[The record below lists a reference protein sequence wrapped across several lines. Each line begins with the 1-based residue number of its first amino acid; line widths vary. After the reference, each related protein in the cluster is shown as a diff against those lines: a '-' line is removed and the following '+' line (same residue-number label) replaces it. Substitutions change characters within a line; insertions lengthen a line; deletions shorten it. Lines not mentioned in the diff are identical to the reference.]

1 LNIIIEGVSL
11 FEIQSKI
18 KRQIEILGLCLSGSS
33 DRKTTDLAVFFNVE
47 ELTIKRDLQEL
58 RSYGIDIHSTR
69 KNGICL
75 AVPLDNSKHVESI
88 LHYIG
93 LNHTTLSIDK
103 STFLLVEKF
112 GCKALSSIV
121 LLQLCI
127 DNSRIAVI
135 DYNQETGLI
144 EKNKKIEPLLIFQND
159 GTWRLLVQSGEII
172 KQYLLDKIMNVKMT
186 EERFT
191 KLLGERFEDLFMF
204 SWKSWLGDEKYDI
217 KLQIAKDWAD
227 RIRPRMLIKGQQVTK
242 QEDDSIIFEATVNSL
257 NEIAGWIVSRGEG
270 IKVLA
275 PDKLKEHV
283 IELAQG
289 VLKNY

>member
-1 LNIIIEGVSL
+1 M
-11 FEIQSKI
+11 
-18 KRQIEILGLCLSGSS
+18 SS
-33 DRKTTDLAVFFNVE
+33 PGEMKTTGLSDFFNVE

-75 AVPLDNSKHVESI
+75 SAPLDNSKLVESI

-93 LNHTTLSIDK
+93 LNHTALSIDK
-103 STFLLVEKF
+103 STSLLVEKF
-112 GCKALSSIV
+112 GSKALSSIV

-127 DNSRIAVI
+127 DNSRVAII
-135 DYNQETGLI
+135 DYNKEAGLV

-172 KQYLLDKIMNVKMT
+172 KQYILDKIMNVKMT
-186 EERFT
+186 EEQFCKVPRE
-191 KLLGERFEDLFMF
+191 KFEDLFMF
-204 SWKSWLGDEKYDI
+204 SWKSWLGDEKYKI
-217 KLQIAKDWAD
+217 KLLVSKEWAD
-227 RIRPRMLIKGQQVTK
+227 RIRPRMLIKGQKVTK
-242 QEDDSIIFEATVNSL
+242 QEDGSIIFEATINSL

-275 PDKLKEHV
+275 PEKLKVHV
-283 IELAQG
+283 LELARG
-289 VLKNY
+289 ALNNY